1 MFCVT
6 ITYLRSMKI
15 KFDELNNFS
24 RTPSKDICRW
34 KEMAQWLH
42 ETTST
47 IKSEGAAFY
56 TQLEQQV
63 PVSTD

>member
-1 MFCVT
+1 
-6 ITYLRSMKI
+6 MKI